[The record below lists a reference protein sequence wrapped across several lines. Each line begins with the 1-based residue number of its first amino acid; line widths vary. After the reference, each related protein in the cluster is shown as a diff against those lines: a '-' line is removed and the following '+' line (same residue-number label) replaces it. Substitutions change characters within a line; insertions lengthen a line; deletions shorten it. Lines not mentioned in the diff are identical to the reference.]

1 MPKVKIL
8 PPDVISKIAAG
19 EVVERPASVVK
30 ELLENSLDAG
40 AQRVEIHLKDGGKSL
55 IHIKDDGCGISR
67 EDLDRAGGARFQDLK
82 VNAMS
87 TKTDQFFVVSAE
99 GLLGPAKVM
108 VVQGYR
114 YHKRS
119 NSWKL
124 AVQKIFLGAGE
135 GKWLPLETFLQNS

>member
-1 MPKVKIL
+1 MTKETVKAPYPSNARI
-8 PPDVISKIAAG
+8 
-19 EVVERPASVVK
+19 
-30 ELLENSLDAG
+30 
-40 AQRVEIHLKDGGKSL
+40 
-55 IHIKDDGCGISR
+55 IKDASRSISR